1 MSSIHTLAL
10 YVQGYAN
17 ALIPAPFAL
26 HFRNK
31 RNLVPLASTVLQIG
45 DEGTSS
51 VLEFRAAGNGMNSL
65 FLESGARAAIHI
77 KEGGRERGNLGRR
90 ERETSERAREF
101 PSLSPASFAR

>member
-1 MSSIHTLAL
+1 MFSIHTLAL

-31 RNLVPLASTVLQIG
+31 RKLVPLPSTVLQIG

-77 KEGGRERGNLGRR
+77 KEGEREGIWEGESGKRAR
-90 ERETSERAREF
+90 ERESERA
-101 PSLSPASFAR
+101 